1 MCLCVIYLFA
11 NFSVSFCGSAT
22 FRNGKKQKQKQNK
35 PPKTKLFSLQMSV
48 PLNLR
53 KHFYNRKGL
62 KILPLFKDS
71 LQIFCFI
78 NS

>member
-11 NFSVSFCGSAT
+11 NFFLLVFVDLQLLGT
-22 FRNGKKQKQKQNK
+22 EKQKQNK

-62 KILPLFKDS
+62 KILPLLKDS
-71 LQIFCFI
+71 LQIFCFK